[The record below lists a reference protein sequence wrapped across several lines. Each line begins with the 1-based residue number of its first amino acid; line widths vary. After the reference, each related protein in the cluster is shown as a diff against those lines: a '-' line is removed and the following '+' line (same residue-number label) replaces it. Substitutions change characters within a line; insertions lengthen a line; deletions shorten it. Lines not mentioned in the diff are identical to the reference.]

1 MSKNNVKTNEKPKT
15 KTLKMPSSYTIILGI
30 IIFIAILTWI
40 IPSVTS
46 AGISD
51 ILLAPID
58 GFKGS
63 VAIIL
68 FILIIGGFLK
78 VVEKSGALEAG
89 IAKVVSKT
97 KGKEIILIPILMFI
111 FSLGGTTYGMA
122 EETLAF
128 YPLVV
133 GTMLACGYDVLTG
146 TATILCGVLSG
157 VSGATI
163 NPFSI
168 GTAVDA
174 LKTGAEVDANQTI
187 VIILGALVWL
197 SSYAISCFFTMRYAK
212 RVQKKPELSCMTE
225 EEKIAGKEQFYNEN
239 LNAGEVKFTTKQ
251 KITLILFGISFLIMI
266 ISLIPW
272 TTYGI
277 TIFDG
282 WSSFLTGAS
291 LGDWYFSELSAWF
304 LLMAIIVGLINGMKE
319 KEIANA
325 IVKGA
330 GELMGV
336 ALIVGLS
343 KGVSV
348 LMSST
353 GFDVYLLEVGT
364 NAMQGMPSALYAVM
378 SYAFYN
384 LFSVLIPSTSGL
396 AAATIPTMG
405 GLSASLGFA
414 PEVMISTYV
423 GAHFIVG
430 VIPTSGTVMSSLSV
444 SKIEYGTWLKFY
456 GKIFAVI
463 TVVNLVLFTIATS
476 IL

>member
-1 MSKNNVKTNEKPKT
+1 MSEKKV

-30 IIFIAILTWI
+30 IIFIAVLTHF

-46 AGISD
+46 AKISD
-51 ILLAPID
+51 VLLAPID
-58 GFKGS
+58 GFKGGVS
-63 VAIIL
+63 ISL

-78 VVEKSGALEAG
+78 VVEKSGALETG

-97 KGKEIILIPILMFI
+97 KGKEIILIPVLMFI

-133 GTMLACGYDVLTG
+133 GTLLACGYDVLTG

-174 LKTGAEVDANQTI
+174 LQTGAGVEANQTI
-187 VIILGALVWL
+187 VIILGALIWL
-197 SSYAISCFFTMRYAK
+197 SSYAVSCFFVMRYAK
-212 RVQKKPELSCMTE
+212 RVQHRPELSYMTE
-225 EEKIAGKEQFYNEN
+225 EEKLAGKEQFYNEK
-239 LNAGEVKFTTKQ
+239 LLGEEIRFTGKM
-251 KITLILFGISFLIMI
+251 KITLALFGFSFVIMI
-266 ISLIPW
+266 IALIPW
-272 TTYGI
+272 ESYGI
-277 TIFDG
+277 TVFAG
-282 WSSFLTGAS
+282 WSSFLTGVS
-291 LGDWYFSELSAWF
+291 LGDWYFNELSAWF

-319 KEIANA
+319 KEIANS

-330 GELMGV
+330 GELIGV

-348 LMSST
+348 LMSNT

-364 NAMQGMPSALYAVM
+364 NAMNGMPPALFAVM

-396 AAATIPTMG
+396 ASATIPTMG

-414 PEVMISTYV
+414 PEVMISTFV

-463 TVVNLVLFTIATS
+463 TIINLVLVTVATS